1 MASLS
6 VSLDKESL
14 SNVAKLCDKGE
25 AIADLD
31 LNLPFY
37 ASASAVYGYIASKCD
52 CTSLETLKIILVK
65 PGEGKLDLLKEKSTK
80 NMAIECGIPESIFE
94 EEALS
99 YLSFL
104 DVFLSK
110 STNGKL
116 KSLDVTYS
124 VDDDIKCP
132 ALKDLR
138 HLKVNLSSSP
148 AGPQNA
154 DKLLALL
161 EATPNVQK
169 LTILSDFSGS
179 ISSLSSLTLKVL
191 DMTAGACGI
200 FIESLE
206 CPSLRLVMFVEGSNG
221 FNPIQPID
229 ENGEEAVVI
238 VKGKLFA
245 GLENAPATCVVKMTR
260 ALSEV
265 AEVEDAVDEAA
276 LVETVDDEGEYLA
289 VDPDGNVDE
298 IP

>member
-6 VSLDKESL
+6 VSLGKESL
-14 SNVAKLCDKGE
+14 SNVAKVCDKGE

-31 LNLPFY
+31 FNMPFN
-37 ASASAVYGYIASKCD
+37 ASAAAVYGYIASKCD

-65 PGEGKLDLLKEKSTK
+65 PGTGKLDLLKEKSIK
-80 NMAIECGIPESIFE
+80 NTAIACGIPESIFE

-99 YLSFL
+99 HLSFL

-124 VDDDIKCP
+124 VDDDIKC
-132 ALKDLR
+132 ATLKDLR
-138 HLKVNLSSSP
+138 HLKVNLRCSP
-148 AGPQNA
+148 SVPQNA

-169 LTILSDFSGS
+169 LTISSDFFGT
-179 ISSLSSLTLKVL
+179 ISSLPSLTLKVL
-191 DMTAGACGI
+191 DMTAGTCGI

-206 CPSLRLVMFVEGSNG
+206 CPSLRLVMCVEWSNG

-229 ENGEEAVVI
+229 ENGGEAVVS
-238 VKGKLFA
+238 VKGELFA
-245 GLENAPATCVVKMTR
+245 GLENAPATCVFKMTR
-260 ALSEV
+260 AF
-265 AEVEDAVDEAA
+265 AEVGVSGGSL
-276 LVETVDDEGEYLA
+276 LVKKE
-289 VDPDGNVDE
+289 
-298 IP
+298 